1 MNGPPKQAIE
11 YRRHKEVEER
21 SGTLEYHY
29 APLVPAAKY
38 LRTLINCYR
47 PLDRIP
53 LMDAY
58 HSDQDFGKE
67 VHRDGLNWYYE
78 KIQDE
83 QSSILALYK
92 ECGWP
97 DNWDRATF
105 VEKWTVLE
113 EVLKQRGQERI
124 NQFQRG

>member
-11 YRRHKEVEER
+11 YRRHKEVEEE
-21 SGTLEYHY
+21 SGPLEYHC

-53 LMDAY
+53 LMNAY
-58 HSDQDFGKE
+58 HSDPDFAKE

-78 KIQDE
+78 KV
-83 QSSILALYK
+83 ST
-92 ECGWP
+92 
-97 DNWDRATF
+97 TF
-105 VEKWTVLE
+105 SNLRVQ
-113 EVLKQRGQERI
+113 VLKP
-124 NQFQRG
+124 FS